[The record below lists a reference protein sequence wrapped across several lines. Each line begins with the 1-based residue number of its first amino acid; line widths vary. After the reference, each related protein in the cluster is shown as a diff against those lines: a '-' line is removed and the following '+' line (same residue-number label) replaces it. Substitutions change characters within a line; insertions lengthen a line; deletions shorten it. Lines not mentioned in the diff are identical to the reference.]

1 MPANESM
8 NSNSTRGSTIRIAS
22 VGHAAFAATMIIL
35 GIMGL
40 IKGDF
45 TPVWA
50 PVPKGVPAHKVLA
63 YLCAFVSLACGLGL
77 LWRRAAA
84 MASRV
89 LFAYLL
95 LWLLLLRVPYLFIE
109 HPLLLVA
116 FSCAETAVMVAGAL
130 VLYVWFAGERDRQR
144 VGFITGDQ
152 GLRIARALYG
162 LSLIPFG
169 IAHFVYL
176 NNTVPLIPRW
186 LPWHVFWAYFTGGA
200 FIAAGVAI
208 IIGVFARLAATLSTL
223 QMGLFA
229 LIVWVPIVA
238 AGGINDFQLG
248 EFVVT
253 CALTAG
259 AWVVADSYRGMRW
272 LAVGKR

>member
-1 MPANESM
+1 M
-8 NSNSTRGSTIRIAS
+8 NSTEGRSIRIVS
-22 VGHAAFAATMIIL
+22 VGHAVFAATMIAL
-35 GIMGL
+35 GVMGL

-45 TPVWA
+45 TPVWT
-50 PVPKGVPAHKVLA
+50 PVPKGVPAPNILA

-95 LWLLLLRVPYLFIE
+95 LWLLLLRLPYLFIQ
-109 HPLLLVA
+109 HPVLLVA
-116 FSCAETAVMVAGAL
+116 WSCAETAVMVAGAWI
-130 VLYVWFAGERDRQR
+130 LYIWFAGDRDRR
-144 VGFITGDQ
+144 RLGFVAGDH

-162 LSLIPFG
+162 LALIPFG
-169 IAHFVYL
+169 LAHFVYL

-200 FIAAGVAI
+200 FIAAGVAMI
-208 IIGVFARLAATLSTL
+208 ISVYARLAATLSTL
-223 QMGLFA
+223 QMGLFT
-229 LIVWVPIVA
+229 LVVWLPIVA
-238 AGGINDFQLG
+238 AGGINDFQWG

-259 AWVVADSYRGMRW
+259 AWVVADSYRGTRW